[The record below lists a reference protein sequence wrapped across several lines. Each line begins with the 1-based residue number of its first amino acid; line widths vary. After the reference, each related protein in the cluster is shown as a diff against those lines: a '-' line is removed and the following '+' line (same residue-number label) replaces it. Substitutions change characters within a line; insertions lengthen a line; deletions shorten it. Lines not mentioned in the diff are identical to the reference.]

1 MISEEVQDSGS
12 SSGTSRTPRPFSGTQ
27 LRPSYSAV
35 ELGTPSGEVIF
46 NFRRQDHGRAHE
58 DQANLTLGGESPR
71 LPFTGDHSEPGK
83 TTRSDRMGVLT
94 EMLASVGNLRG
105 DIMKEM
111 ATLTQGSGRETTRST
126 EVQGP
131 AGQDPG
137 TGEITMGSPS
147 RTRVVGHARS
157 GSWDLLSRRGMASV
171 EDAVSKA
178 QGTGVRTDNNGV
190 SVQTRGNPDRR
201 VHEGDIRQTYGR
213 VGVGNQPLYR
223 GSRAIPEG
231 ESSLPIRAHQKK
243 PANFDGTSSFQDY
256 LVQFNMVGDLNRW
269 DEEMKAMELATSL
282 RGAAQTVLSDL
293 RPEQRRDYHQLVCAL
308 TARFEPTNQTE
319 LYRAQIKSRLRRKSE
334 SVQELANDI
343 KRLVRRAYPQATN
356 DLRDQI
362 ARDSFID
369 SLNEHELEW
378 FVYQGKP
385 KTVDEAMQLA
395 LEFEAFQAGRKR
407 SANVRQCTKD
417 DSSTESSDP
426 SKILNRFESLEKKIE
441 AVLKQSNNIICH
453 NCRNRGHKAKD
464 CTQKQA
470 QANHPFN
477 RYHNYQNRGPT
488 NTHYRNNQSN
498 TRQGNFQ

>member
-1 MISEEVQDSGS
+1 MISREQQDSDS
-12 SSGTSRTPRPFSGTQ
+12 NSGASRTPRPFSGTQ
-27 LRPSYSAV
+27 LRSSYSAT
-35 ELGTPSGEVIF
+35 ELGTPSGEVVF
-46 NFRRQDHGRAHE
+46 NFRRQDQRRTQE
-58 DQANLTLGGESPR
+58 DQAELTLGGESPR

-83 TTRSDRMGVLT
+83 TARSDRLGVLT

-111 ATLTQGSGRETTRST
+111 ATQTRGSCRETTRST

-137 TGEITMGSPS
+137 TGEITGSPR
-147 RTRVVGHARS
+147 RTRVVDHARS
-157 GSWDLLSRRGMASV
+157 GSWDLLNRRGMASS

-178 QGTGVRTDNNGV
+178 QGTGVRTDNTGV
-190 SVQTRGNPDRR
+190 SVQIRGNPDIR
-201 VHEGDIRQTYGR
+201 VHKDDSRQACGR
-213 VGVGNQPLYR
+213 VGTENQQLYR
-223 GSRAIPEG
+223 GSGANPANESFSLRA
-231 ESSLPIRAHQKK
+231 SHKK
-243 PANFDGTSSFQDY
+243 PATFDGTSSFQDY

-269 DEEMKAMELATSL
+269 DEETKAMELATSL

-293 RPEQRRDYHQLVCAL
+293 RPEQRRDYQQLVCAL

-319 LYRAQIKSRLRRKSE
+319 LYRAQIKGRLRKRSE
-334 SVQELANDI
+334 TVQELATDI
-343 KRLVRRAYPQATN
+343 KRLVRRAYPQATI

-362 ARDSFID
+362 SRDCFID

-395 LEFEAFQAGRKR
+395 LEFEAFQAGRKKA
-407 SANVRQCTKD
+407 ANVRQCTKD
-417 DSSTESSDP
+417 DSSTDSFDP
-426 SKILNRFESLEKKIE
+426 SKILHRLESLEKQFE

-453 NCRNRGHKAKD
+453 KCRSRGHKAKD
-464 CTQKQA
+464 CPQNKA

-477 RYHNYQNRGPT
+477 KYHNYQNRGQNNNT
-488 NTHYRNNQSN
+488 NYQNNQSN